1 MDAGVTTKAELPDDL
16 RVCNCSW
23 CGRLLLGRRD
33 EDWALALA
41 VPYSHRPSPDWSEV
55 NGRPVCLGCRKK
67 YGGRRAL
74 R

>member
-1 MDAGVTTKAELPDDL
+1 MDAGVTTCELPDDL
-16 RVCNCSW
+16 RVCNCSR

-41 VPYSHRPSPDWSEV
+41 VPYADRPSPDWSPI
-55 NGRPVCLGCRKK
+55 NGRPVCLKCRKR
-67 YGGRRAL
+67 YGRRAA